1 MPTRDQAPLGAP
13 CWIELFSSDTD
24 TTRPFY
30 CELLGWKAEEPN
42 PDFGG
47 YFSFTKDDRPIAGGM
62 RNDGQSGSPDMWSI
76 YLATADAEA
85 TTAAVTAQGGQ
96 VISPAMEVMDL
107 GSMAVLSDVGGAV
120 ICAWQ
125 PGTHKG
131 FTELEEPGAPAWFE
145 LHTRDYDAAVAFYQD
160 VFGWKTEVESDT
172 PEFRYTTMRDGDKQ
186 LAGIMDG
193 SGFLPEGVPAHWSVY
208 FQVDDAD
215 DALVKVAELGGSMV
229 TEAMDT
235 PYGRMATVAD
245 PTGAQFKLNAP

>member
-1 MPTRDQAPLGAP
+1 MPGSPGPTRA
-13 CWIELFSSDTD
+13 
-24 TTRPFY
+24 
-30 CELLGWKAEEPN
+30 
-42 PDFGG
+42 
-47 YFSFTKDDRPIAGGM
+47 
-62 RNDGQSGSPDMWSI
+62 SPS
-76 YLATADAEA
+76 
-85 TTAAVTAQGGQ
+85 
-96 VISPAMEVMDL
+96 
-107 GSMAVLSDVGGAV
+107 
-120 ICAWQ
+120 
-125 PGTHKG
+125 
-131 FTELEEPGAPAWFE
+131 EEPGAPAWFE